1 MPMTF
6 RGLPS
11 NATDGVSMSITSA
24 SICAAADQLQGF
36 VGFNAK
42 TGRYIVRFSEDS
54 FGLDVLEQSITPT
67 CEFVWRAFDGELM
80 NLDRARLKLLQ
91 EQNIDDRLNISEPLR
106 IYLRRTDLP
115 EISAERRRLN
125 A

>member
-1 MPMTF
+1 MPMTSIAIDEV
-6 RGLPS
+6 P
-11 NATDGVSMSITSA
+11 MSITSA

-54 FGLDVLEQSITPT
+54 FGLDVLEKSITPT
-67 CEFVWRAFDGELM
+67 CELM
-80 NLDRARLKLLQ
+80 NLDRTRLQLLL
-91 EQNIDDRLNISEPLR
+91 EQNIDERLNISEPLR
-106 IYLRRTDLP
+106 VYVRRSDMP